1 MANLKKTYKN
11 SKVDAKEYYEKSKER
26 KRKEESAPRASGS
39 SNKLNHWSGE
49 RTVMNLIKV

>member
-1 MANLKKTYKN
+1 MSGQL
-11 SKVDAKEYYEKSKER
+11 DAKEYYEKSKER